1 MLFPEKCD
9 YKETKKNENSL
20 RLFLMSKEHAAFCI
34 GSRWK
39 CAERKDI
46 NTK

>member
-20 RLFLMSKEHAAFCI
+20 RLFLMT
-34 GSRWK
+34 G
-39 CAERKDI
+39 ERPAVYAGPE
-46 NTK
+46 